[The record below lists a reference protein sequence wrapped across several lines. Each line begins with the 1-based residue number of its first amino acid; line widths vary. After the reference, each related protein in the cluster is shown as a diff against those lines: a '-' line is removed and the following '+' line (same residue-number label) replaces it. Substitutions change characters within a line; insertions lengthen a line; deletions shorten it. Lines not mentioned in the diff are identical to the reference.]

1 MSTMTPQEWLNKA
14 RWEGGIYDGFGYGL
28 HASDLDDSDPG
39 FKALVRTAE
48 SLANDYANA
57 EAALLDYA
65 AWHGYEAGE

>member
-1 MSTMTPQEWLNKA
+1 MSAMTPQEWLDKA
-14 RWEGGIYDGFGYGL
+14 TWEGGLYASFEYGL
-28 HASDLDDSDPG
+28 HASDLNDSDPG

-65 AWHGYEAGE
+65 EDNGYKIDN